1 MGFPA
6 LPSLLRSTAW
16 SGLAALGLAHGAWAA
31 DCVGMRGGE
40 LLLTASSHCVGQ
52 MRHDPAVRRQMVQ
65 ALDGGAAVPAQPAA
79 AGRSPDAGRASR
91 ANLAHPLAR
100 LSQLNAQ
107 SRYLWSLGN
116 QAPTYYGQTR

>member
-6 LPSLLRSTAW
+6 VPFLLRRIAW
-16 SGLAALGLAHGAWAA
+16 SGLATLGLAQGAWAA

-52 MRHDPAVRRQMVQ
+52 MRGDPALRRQMVQ
-65 ALDGGAAVPAQPAA
+65 ALDGGAVLPARPAA
-79 AGRSPDAGRASR
+79 ADRGHVATRASQ

-116 QAPTYYGQTR
+116 PAPTYYGQAR